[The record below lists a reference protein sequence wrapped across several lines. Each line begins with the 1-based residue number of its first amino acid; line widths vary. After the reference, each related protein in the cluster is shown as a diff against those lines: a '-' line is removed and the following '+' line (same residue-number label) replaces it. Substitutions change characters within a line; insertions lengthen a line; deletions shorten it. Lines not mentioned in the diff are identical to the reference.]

1 MAEEAKIAKR
11 KTVKYQ
17 NNPQKQADEAM
28 QALRSMPI
36 SLLLS
41 ILETTVSVLHERGI
55 EVVDLE
61 DKSRHL
67 VQFRQ
72 LGGKCYFFAEKREE

>member
-1 MAEEAKIAKR
+1 MAKR

-28 QALRSMPI
+28 QALRSMPVSI
-36 SLLLS
+36 LLS
-41 ILETTVSVLHERGI
+41 SLETTISVLHERGI
-55 EVVDLE
+55 DVVDWE
-61 DKSRHL
+61 DKSCNL

-72 LGGKCYFFAEKREE
+72 MGGKCYFFAERKEG

>member
-1 MAEEAKIAKR
+1 MAKR
-11 KTVKYQ
+11 KIVKYQ

-41 ILETTVSVLHERGI
+41 SLETTVSVLHERGI
-55 EVVDLE
+55 EVVDWE

-72 LGGKCYFFAEKREE
+72 LGGKCYFFAERKERQ